1 MALFSRSFIR
11 KRIISAAT
19 TFVLTAASLA
29 LGQNPPA
36 VHRVH
41 PATMARPA
49 TAPQMP
55 AEMPVLHASGLT
67 NRTEWGAGADL
78 RLACPHLRGDGD
90 ITAIAAFRMKP
101 DGQPAL

>member
-1 MALFSRSFIR
+1 MLCEVQMALFSRSFIR

-67 NRTEWGAGADL
+67 NRTEWGRARTCDWRVHTFDATETSPPLPPSG
-78 RLACPHLRGDGD
+78 
-90 ITAIAAFRMKP
+90 
-101 DGQPAL
+101 